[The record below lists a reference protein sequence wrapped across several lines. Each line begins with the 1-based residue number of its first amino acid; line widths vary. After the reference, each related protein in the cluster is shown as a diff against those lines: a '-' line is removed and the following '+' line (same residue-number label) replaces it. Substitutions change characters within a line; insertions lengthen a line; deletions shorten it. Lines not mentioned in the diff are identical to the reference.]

1 MTGSPAGPAEANE
14 ELGGRLVHWVR
25 RGSGRPPVL
34 LLGGCGV
41 PSTAWEPLLPAL
53 DGYLVVQL
61 DRPGLL
67 GTPWPGVLPT
77 LEAEVATL
85 TALVERVGGPVVVVA
100 HSLAGLHAEALVR
113 RRPDLVRGLVLVD
126 SSIEWRPARTRTG
139 SRTVERCWLG
149 LARLARTAL
158 RLPPIRLLGSAA
170 DRLLVTAQSN
180 RRLLDRRPSAAYSVY
195 RNGEAVASVIAEQ
208 AAYERQI
215 SDLAALRTASSLPDD
230 LAVVV
235 VTAGSSRRWIRKQ
248 APLAALLGGRQ
259 MLAAD
264 AHHLVMMDRP
274 DLLADAV
281 REVAGLTAS

>member
-1 MTGSPAGPAEANE
+1 MPGSPAEANQ
-14 ELGGRLVHWVR
+14 ELGGRHVHWVR
-25 RGSGRPPVL
+25 RGGGRPPVL

-53 DGYLVVQL
+53 DGYQVVQL

-85 TALVERVGGPVVVVA
+85 TALVERVDGPVVLVA
-100 HSLAGLHAEALVR
+100 HSMAGLHAEALVR
-113 RRPDLVRGLVLVD
+113 LRPDLVSGLVLID
-126 SSIEWRPARTRTG
+126 SSVEWWPARTRTT
-139 SRTVERCWLG
+139 SRTIERCWLG

-158 RLPPIRLLGSAA
+158 RLRPVQLLGSAL

-180 RRLLDRRPSAAYSVY
+180 RRLLDRRPPAAYSVY

-208 AAYERQI
+208 AAYERQV
-215 SDLAALRTASSLPDD
+215 SDLAELRAASSFPE

-235 VTAGSSRRWIRKQ
+235 VTAGNSRRWIRKQ
-248 APLAALLGGRQ
+248 ARLAALLGGRQ
-259 MLAAD
+259 VLAAD

-274 DLLADAV
+274 DLIADAV
-281 REVAGLTAS
+281 REVAGLSAS

>member
-1 MTGSPAGPAEANE
+1 MTSSTAGPVEADE

-85 TALVERVGGPVVVVA
+85 AALVERVGGPVVLVA
-100 HSLAGLHAEALVR
+100 HSMAGLHAEALVR

-126 SSIEWRPARTRTG
+126 SSIEWRPDRARTG

-158 RLPPIRLLGSAA
+158 RLPPVRLLGSAV

-208 AAYERQI
+208 AAYERQV
-215 SDLAALRTASSLPDD
+215 SDLAELRTASSFPD

-235 VTAGSSRRWIRKQ
+235 VTAGNSRRWIGKQ
-248 APLAALLGGRQ
+248 ARLAALLGGRQ
-259 MLAAD
+259 VRAAD

-281 REVAGLTAS
+281 REVSGLTAS

>member
-1 MTGSPAGPAEANE
+1 MIGSPAGPIEAND

-53 DGYLVVQL
+53 DGYQVVQL

-85 TALVERVGGPVVVVA
+85 TALVERVGGPVVLVA
-100 HSLAGLHAEALVR
+100 HSMAGLHAEALVR

-126 SSIEWRPARTRTG
+126 SSVEWRPARTRTG
-139 SRTVERCWLG
+139 SRTVERCWLS

-158 RLPPIRLLGSAA
+158 RLPPVRLLGSAV

-180 RRLLDRRPSAAYSVY
+180 RRLLDRRPPAAYCVY

-208 AAYERQI
+208 AAYERQV
-215 SDLAALRTASSLPDD
+215 SDLAKLRTASSVPG

-235 VTAGSSRRWIRKQ
+235 VTAGRSRRWIRKQ
-248 APLAALLGGRQ
+248 ARLAALLGGRQ
-259 MLAAD
+259 VVAAD

-274 DLLADAV
+274 DLVADAV

>member
-1 MTGSPAGPAEANE
+1 MTGSTAGPAEANE

-53 DGYLVVQL
+53 DGHQVVQL

-77 LEAEVATL
+77 LEAELATL
-85 TALVERVGGPVVVVA
+85 TALVERVGGPVVLVA
-100 HSLAGLHAEALVR
+100 HSMAGLHAEALVR

-126 SSIEWRPARTRTG
+126 SSVEWRPARTRTG

-149 LARLARTAL
+149 LARLARIAL
-158 RLPPIRLLGSAA
+158 RLPPVRLLGSAV

-180 RRLLDRRPSAAYSVY
+180 RRLLDRRPAAAYSVY

-208 AAYERQI
+208 AAYERQV
-215 SDLAALRTASSLPDD
+215 SDLAQLRSASSFPD

-235 VTAGSSRRWIRKQ
+235 VTAGNRRRWIRKQ
-248 APLAALLGGRQ
+248 ARLAGLLGGRQ
-259 MLAAD
+259 VVAAD

-274 DLLADAV
+274 DLIADAV

>member
-53 DGYLVVQL
+53 DGHQVVQL

-85 TALVERVGGPVVVVA
+85 TALVERVGGPAVLVA
-100 HSLAGLHAEALVR
+100 HSMAGLHAEALVR
-113 RRPDLVRGLVLVD
+113 LRPDLVRGLVLVD
-126 SSIEWRPARTRTG
+126 SSVEWRSARTRTG
-139 SRTVERCWLG
+139 NKTVERCWLG
-149 LARLARTAL
+149 VARLARTAL
-158 RLPPIRLLGSAA
+158 RLSPVRLLGSAV

-180 RRLLDRRPSAAYSVY
+180 RRLLDRRPSAAYSIY

-208 AAYERQI
+208 AAYERQV
-215 SDLAALRTASSLPDD
+215 SDLAKLRAASSFPG

-235 VTAGSSRRWIRKQ
+235 VTAGSSRPWIRKQ
-248 APLAALLGGRQ
+248 ARLAALLGGAQ
-259 MLAAD
+259 VLAAD

-274 DLLADAV
+274 DVIADAV
-281 REVAGLTAS
+281 REAAGLTAS